1 MYKKSAILFSRTW
14 EVIMK
19 TIMAVF
25 LLLVSTS
32 LLAEKPTEC
41 NPNANYHAPVS
52 CGYVQESNAV
62 PEPGS
67 LALIG
72 LGIAGLVVARRRK
85 R

>member
-1 MYKKSAILFSRTW
+1 
-14 EVIMK
+14 MK

-32 LLAEKPTEC
+32 LLAEPSTEC
-41 NPNANYHAPVS
+41 RANTNAN
-52 CGYVQESNAV
+52 SNACKKFQASNATAV
-62 PEPGS
+62 PEPGA

>member
-1 MYKKSAILFSRTW
+1 
-14 EVIMK
+14 MK

-32 LLAEKPTEC
+32 LLAVGQPDCASSGDPSSCRYE
-41 NPNANYHAPVS
+41 NPSATRGHRGSVT
-52 CGYVQESNAV
+52 AV

-72 LGIAGLVVARRRK
+72 LGVAGLVVARKRK

>member
-1 MYKKSAILFSRTW
+1 
-14 EVIMK
+14 MK
-19 TIMAVF
+19 TIMAVS

-32 LLAEKPTEC
+32 LLAEKPTGC
-41 NPNANYHAPVS
+41 NTNANVHACDNFQARNAV
-52 CGYVQESNAV
+52 NAV

-67 LALIG
+67 LVLIG